1 MNTQHNEEE
10 ILRVKKLIIRKILGE
25 ATEAEIKELE
35 GWAGDST
42 GRKMLIKRLSDKDC
56 MERGIAQARH
66 VKRTLS
72 PAPVSMRQFV
82 RAAAILLLAASTAL
96 FLYNIA
102 TRNNQQINPS
112 KITLVTGRGD
122 LSELSDPSALA
133 KLAKKGIMVYGD
145 TLDYTLSVNGGR
157 GDHTLHVPR
166 KRTFTIKL
174 ADGTLVKLNSE
185 SSLTYPARFANNQRE
200 VMLNGEA
207 FFQVSKDVSRPFL
220 ASTTFQHIKVL
231 GTTFNIKAYSYETK
245 VVTTLVEGEVEVSE
259 SVKRKSGEKERCGN
273 EEGQAVQL
281 VPGLQYVYEKKSGT
295 GEVKEVDVNKYI
307 SWKEGVYYFESERLE
322 DIMNN
327 LSRWYGVNVMF
338 RSDNLKELVLSGRL
352 RRDETPDNLIKTI
365 DNLESVEI
373 IKSDNLIIIR

>member
-245 VVTTLVEGEVEVSE
+245 VVTTLVEGKVEVRE
-259 SVKRKSGEKERCGN
+259 IIKRKSGEMERCGN

>member
-56 MERGIAQARH
+56 MERGIAQARY

-245 VVTTLVEGEVEVSE
+245 VVTTLVEGKVEVRE
-259 SVKRKSGEKERCGN
+259 IIKRKSGEMERCGN
-273 EEGQAVQL
+273 EEEQAVQL

>member
-1 MNTQHNEEE
+1 M
-10 ILRVKKLIIRKILGE
+10 
-25 ATEAEIKELE
+25 
-35 GWAGDST
+35 
-42 GRKMLIKRLSDKDC
+42 
-56 MERGIAQARH
+56 
-66 VKRTLS
+66 
-72 PAPVSMRQFV
+72 
-82 RAAAILLLAASTAL
+82 
-96 FLYNIA
+96 
-102 TRNNQQINPS
+102 
-112 KITLVTGRGD
+112 
-122 LSELSDPSALA
+122 
-133 KLAKKGIMVYGD
+133 
-145 TLDYTLSVNGGR
+145 
-157 GDHTLHVPR
+157 
-166 KRTFTIKL
+166 
-174 ADGTLVKLNSE
+174 VKLNSE

-245 VVTTLVEGEVEVSE
+245 VVTTLVEGKVEVRE
-259 SVKRKSGEKERCGN
+259 IIKRKSGEMERCGN
-273 EEGQAVQL
+273 EEEQAVQL

>member
-10 ILRVKKLIIRKILGE
+10 ILRVKKLIIKKVLAE

-35 GWAGDST
+35 VWAGDST
-42 GRKMLIKRLSDKDC
+42 ERKMLIERLTDNDYV
-56 MERGIAQARH
+56 ERGIAQARH

-72 PAPVSMRQFV
+72 PAPVSIRQLV

-102 TRNNQQINPS
+102 TRNDQQINTS

-157 GDHTLHVPR
+157 GEHTLHVPR
-166 KRTFTIKL
+166 KKTFTIKL
-174 ADGTLVKLNSE
+174 ADGTVVKLNSE
-185 SSLTYPARFANNQRE
+185 SSLTYPARFANNERE
-200 VMLNGEA
+200 VKLDGEA

-231 GTTFNIKAYSYETK
+231 GTAFNIKAYSYETK
-245 VVTTLVEGEVEVSE
+245 VVTTLVEGEVEVRE
-259 SVKRKSGEKERCGN
+259 SGERNNGEMERCGK

-307 SWKEGVYYFESERLE
+307 SWKEGIYYFESERLE

-338 RSDNLKELVLSGRL
+338 RSDTLKELVLSGRL
-352 RRDETPDNLIKTI
+352 RRDETPDNLIRTI
-365 DNLESVEI
+365 DNLESVEMI
-373 IKSDNLIIIR
+373 RSDNLIIIR